1 MSEGE
6 GMRMSHDDQGN
17 GVSVHEARGMIYNIP
32 VSS

>member
-6 GMRMSHDDQGN
+6 GTRMSHDDQGN
-17 GVSVHEARGMIYNIP
+17 GVSVHGARGMIYNIP